1 MSFILKENEMKERRD
16 ERRDRRNKG
25 PVMSRDEFKAKAQ
38 QDLQSAEA
46 AAQIRGVSLAQIQL
60 WELTAR

>member
-1 MSFILKENEMKERRD
+1 MKERRD

-46 AAQIRGVSLAQIQL
+46 AARIQGVSLAQIQL